1 MEVRKALRAMLN
13 KREVIFVPG
22 AYDALTALIAES
34 LGFKALYM
42 GGWITGAHLGITEP
56 RMTLTEMVEAAG
68 DGRVRALYV
77 MGENPMLSDADGN
90 HVRHCLEETE
100 CLVVQDIFLT
110 ETAKLAHVVL
120 SGASFAEK
128 EGTYTN
134 VERRVQRLT
143 RVFDPLGSSKADWHI
158 VCMLAQVMG
167 YDFDYASPADIFKE
181 LTTVSPIHEKMS
193 WADLGETGKRWQT
206 V

>member
-1 MEVRKALRAMLN
+1 MLKAAHQGKIKAMYI
-13 KREVIFVPG
+13 VG
-22 AYDALTALIAES
+22 ADPVSEYPDRDYVKEAL
-34 LGFKALYM
+34 GKVDF
-42 GGWITGAHLGITEP
+42 
-56 RMTLTEMVEAAG
+56 
-68 DGRVRALYV
+68 
-77 MGENPMLSDADGN
+77 
-90 HVRHCLEETE
+90 
-100 CLVVQDIFLT
+100 LVVQDIFLT

-134 VERRVQRLT
+134 VERRVQRLI

-167 YDFDYASPADIFKE
+167 HDFDCASPAEIFDE
-181 LTTVSPIHEKMS
+181 LTTVSPIHERMS